1 MLEKIIKSNQLFND
15 VSVIL
20 AGAGPGNINYLTI
33 NVFYA
38 IQEADVIIYDGLVG
52 KKIIECFV

>member
-15 VSVIL
+15 VSLIL
-20 AGAGPGNINYLTI
+20 ARAEPVNIYYLTI

-38 IQEADVIIYDGLVG
+38 IKEADVIYMMV
-52 KKIIECFV
+52 